1 MPVPGDFLVPTNLI
15 EHNLIVARLISGG
28 SLPAEAEQTI
38 ASRKAAFNKALR
50 EYKKKIQ
57 TRTITEQA
65 SKENSQKPTKSK
77 MSLQCLFNDN
87 QHHSWMHTFL

>member
-50 EYKKKIQ
+50 EYKKENPNQ
-57 TRTITEQA
+57 NNNRA
-65 SKENSQKPTKSK
+65 SKQGKQSK
-77 MSLQCLFNDN
+77 TN
-87 QHHSWMHTFL
+87 QGQNVN